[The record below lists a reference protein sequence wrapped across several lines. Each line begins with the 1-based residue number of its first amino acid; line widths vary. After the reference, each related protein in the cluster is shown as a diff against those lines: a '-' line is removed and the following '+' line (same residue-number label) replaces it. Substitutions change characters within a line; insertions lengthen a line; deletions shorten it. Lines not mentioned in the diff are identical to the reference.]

1 MSFCVKMHIFVTK
14 TNIMNKVKLPL
25 LTFLA
30 IPLTLFAGP
39 RSFQQAKKNAERHAT
54 EHGIIKD
61 HSEVT
66 LAKSAT

>member
-30 IPLTLFAGP
+30 IPLTLFAGS
-39 RSFQQAKKNAERHAT
+39 RSFQQAKKIAER
-54 EHGIIKD
+54 
-61 HSEVT
+61 
-66 LAKSAT
+66 L

>member
-39 RSFQQAKKNAERHAT
+39 RSFQQAKKIAER
-54 EHGIIKD
+54 
-61 HSEVT
+61 
-66 LAKSAT
+66 L